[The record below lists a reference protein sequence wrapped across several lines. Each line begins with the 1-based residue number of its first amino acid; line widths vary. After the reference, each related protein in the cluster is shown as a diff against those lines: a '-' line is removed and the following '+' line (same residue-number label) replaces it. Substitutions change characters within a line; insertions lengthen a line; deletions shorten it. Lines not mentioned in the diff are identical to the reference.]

1 MLMITTCQF
10 FVLDIFTSFPE
21 ASNGIT
27 LSGY

>member
-1 MLMITTCQF
+1 MLTITACQF
-10 FVLDIFTSFPE
+10 FVLDNFMSFPE